1 MKTKV
6 LVLVAVAASSL
17 FFTKCTNAPTE
28 VDPNANTKDYVECD
42 PNKVYFEN
50 HVLPILLSNCAMSG
64 CHDEASK
71 KEGVI
76 LTNYDDVMRTAEVK
90 AGNANGSELYE
101 VLVKTNDDIMPPAPS
116 SPLSAEQIN
125 IIKTWI
131 NDGAENNYCSSDCDT
146 TNLIYTTNIQNII
159 TTNCVGCH
167 QAPNPSAG
175 IDLSTYSG
183 VAAIAANGMLSGV
196 VTSAPNFSPMPPS
209 GAMNDC
215 NISAITKWVDAGY
228 PEN

>member
-1 MKTKV
+1 MRLKAT
-6 LVLVAVAASSL
+6 VAVLALASIALSQ
-17 FFTKCTNAPTE
+17 CTNAPTE

-76 LTNYDDVMRTAEVK
+76 LTNYDDVMREVK
-90 AGNANGSELYE
+90 AGNADGSELYE
-101 VLVKTNDDIMPPAPS
+101 VLVKTNDDIMPPAPA
-116 SPLSAEQIN
+116 SPLSADQIN
-125 IIKTWI
+125 TIKTWI
-131 NDGAENNYCSSDCDT
+131 NDGAQNNYCSSDCDT
-146 TNLIYTTNIQNII
+146 TNLMYTTNIQNII

-183 VAAIAANGMLSGV
+183 VAAIAANGMLNGV
-196 VTSAPNFSPMPPS
+196 VTSAANFSPMPPS
-209 GAMNDC
+209 GPMNDC
-215 NISAITKWVDAGY
+215 NISAITKWVNAGY